1 MTVIEYVELPSP
13 NNTVVV
19 GALSFGAQCV
29 MMLGQVET
37 SFLSSNMTAKRPLS
51 QGSIEIPHVHAKL
64 KSWSVTI
71 FIALSS
77 VRSFAIG
84 GQGSLG

>member
-1 MTVIEYVELPSP
+1 MTVIEYVELPLP

-37 SFLSSNMTAKRPLS
+37 SFLSSNMS